1 MGRIN
6 WSRHRLHGRPISA
19 ATRSRKRR
27 CKTKFID
34 GFDRLFSE
42 IRRQR
47 EFAEWDREMWG
58 DDRYR
63 QGGVVVKRS
72 RSSAKRQ

>member
-1 MGRIN
+1 MGGMN

-27 CKTKFID
+27 CKAKFID

-47 EFAEWDREMWG
+47 EFADWDREMWR
-58 DDRYR
+58 DDRYGQSEIR
-63 QGGVVVKRS
+63 VVKS
-72 RSSAKRQ
+72 RQE